1 MLEANPEE
9 GRDLLNDVFRRVRS
23 TSAPMPPAD
32 SDAARSFEVFRS
44 TSTLMLQTLVERYE
58 VEKALEELQQELSG
72 EE

>member
-1 MLEANPEE
+1 
-9 GRDLLNDVFRRVRS
+9 
-23 TSAPMPPAD
+23 
-32 SDAARSFEVFRS
+32 FRS